1 MKGCGHDDEFEKPS
15 RPGQWPGDGGGP
27 EADNEH
33 NAKDEAMKKVAKI
46 GFWEP
51 GFSIF
56 TDELAKA
63 EKVRLSP
70 LKDEMKK
77 ATDPI
82 VKARLKKEIENIK
95 TEFKAKRESAKHS
108 LFAKT

>member
-1 MKGCGHDDEFEKPS
+1 
-15 RPGQWPGDGGGP
+15 
-27 EADNEH
+27 
-33 NAKDEAMKKVAKI
+33 MKKTAKS

-51 GFSIF
+51 GLSIF

-70 LKDEMKK
+70 LKDAMKQ

-82 VKARLKKEIENIK
+82 EKARLKKEIDNIK
-95 TEFKAKRESAKHS
+95 TEFKAERESAKYS
-108 LFAKT
+108 LFART

>member
-1 MKGCGHDDEFEKPS
+1 MTK
-15 RPGQWPGDGGGP
+15 
-27 EADNEH
+27 AD
-33 NAKDEAMKKVAKI
+33 KS

-63 EKVRLSP
+63 EKVLLSP
-70 LKDEMKK
+70 LKDAMKK

-82 VKARLKKEIENIK
+82 EKARLKKEIESIR
-95 TEFKAKRESAKHS
+95 TEFKAKRGSAKHS

>member
-1 MKGCGHDDEFEKPS
+1 
-15 RPGQWPGDGGGP
+15 
-27 EADNEH
+27 
-33 NAKDEAMKKVAKI
+33 MKKAEKS

-70 LKDEMKK
+70 LKDAMKQT
-77 ATDPI
+77 TDSK
-82 VKARLKKEIENIK
+82 VKARLKKEIDNIK
-95 TEFKAKRESAKHS
+95 TEFKAKRESAKYS
-108 LFAKT
+108 LFAKM